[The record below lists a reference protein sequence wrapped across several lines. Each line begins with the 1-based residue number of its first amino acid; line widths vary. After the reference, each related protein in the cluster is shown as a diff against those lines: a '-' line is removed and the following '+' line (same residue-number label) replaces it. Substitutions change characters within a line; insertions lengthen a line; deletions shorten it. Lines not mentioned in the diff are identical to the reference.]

1 MQRFKYLFASML
13 LATVLV
19 GCKSTWNNSTKING
33 GMTKTE
39 LIAAIGPPEDA
50 MSPGMGVEV
59 LRYTFKKQR
68 LYRLAV
74 PLKKIYLVR
83 LEDGRVTAYG
93 TERDLVKAAPRT
105 APGIAAPEK
114 NEKNLNVNVRTDSH
128 TNSIAPVDPGLNIN
142 AN

>member
-1 MQRFKYLFASML
+1 MKQVTLILVVASVLML
-13 LATVLV
+13 T
-19 GCKSTWNNSTKING
+19 GCRSTWNNSTKING

-39 LIAAIGPPEDA
+39 LIAALGQPDDA
-50 MSPGMGVEV
+50 MSPGVGVEV

-83 LEDGRVTAYG
+83 LEEGRVTAYG

-105 APGIAAPEK
+105 APGIVAPEK
-114 NEKNLNVNVRTDSH
+114 NEKTINVNIRTESQ
-128 TNSIAPVDPGLNIN
+128 TNAVAPLEPRLNIN

>member
-1 MQRFKYLFASML
+1 MKIL
-13 LATVLV
+13 LGSLCIVLTFT
-19 GCKSTWNNSTKING
+19 GCSSTWNNSTKING
-33 GMTKTE
+33 GMTKAE
-39 LIAAIGPPEDA
+39 LIAALGPPEDA
-50 MSPGMGVEV
+50 MSPGVGVEV

-83 LEDGRVTAYG
+83 LEEGRVTAYG

-114 NEKNLNVNVRTDSH
+114 NEKT
-128 TNSIAPVDPGLNIN
+128 LNIN
-142 AN
+142 IRNEGQATAVTPSQH

>member
-1 MQRFKYLFASML
+1 MRTL
-13 LATVLV
+13 LGLLGIAILLT
-19 GCKSTWNNSTKING
+19 GCSSTWNNSTKING
-33 GMTKTE
+33 GMTKAE
-39 LIAAIGPPEDA
+39 LIAAIGSPEDA
-50 MSPGMGVEV
+50 MSPGVGVEV

-105 APGIAAPEK
+105 APGIVAPEK
-114 NEKNLNVNVRTDSH
+114 NERTINVNIRTDGR
-128 TNSIAPVDPGLNIN
+128 TNSVAPVEPRLNIN
-142 AN
+142 TD

>member
-1 MQRFKYLFASML
+1 MSMKRL
-13 LATVLV
+13 LGSLLV
-19 GCKSTWNNSTKING
+19 VMLVAGCTSTWNNSTKING
-33 GMTKTE
+33 GMTKAE
-39 LIAAIGPPEDA
+39 LIAAIGPPEDS
-50 MSPGMGVEV
+50 MSPGVGVEV

-83 LEDGRVTAYG
+83 LEEGRVTAYG

-114 NEKNLNVNVRTDSH
+114 NEKTLNINIRTDGH
-128 TNSIAPVDPGLNIN
+128 TNSIAPVEPRININ
-142 AN
+142 AD

>member
-1 MQRFKYLFASML
+1 MKIL
-13 LATVLV
+13 LGSLCVIIMFT
-19 GCKSTWNNSTKING
+19 GCSSTWSNSTKING
-33 GMTKTE
+33 GMTKAE
-39 LIAAIGPPEDA
+39 LIAALGPPEDA
-50 MSPGMGVEV
+50 MSPGLGVEV

-83 LEDGRVTAYG
+83 LEEGRVTAYG

-114 NEKNLNVNVRTDSH
+114 NEKTVNINIRADGH
-128 TNSIAPVDPGLNIN
+128 TNSVAPVEPRVNIN
-142 AN
+142 AD